1 MSDPVTNVAIE
12 DVLSS
17 IRRLVSE
24 DARVP
29 PVAWRPDPVEDAR
42 PAEAPAPAGRLVL
55 TPALRVTG
63 EAEVATEAEAEVQG
77 VDAPAP
83 QEALVLHSPE
93 EAAGEVAHQDD
104 ATGDH
109 AAAWAEDT
117 PDGVEEAPADVVAE
131 DHHQDA
137 SEAGDAADPYV
148 LGAAEAEVMAWEDH
162 HDDAPQG
169 GGGTDGEGLDTGGFD
184 AGRSDA
190 GVSDT
195 GASEEDVAAEGV
207 TMPEPEDLS
216 QEAPDSGF
224 VFASTRDGHTREQ
237 APVPP
242 LSEARDGA
250 GSADRDDRD
259 LFLRDD
265 EAVLDEDSLR
275 ELVAEIVRQELQGAL
290 GERITRNVRKLVRRE
305 IHRALTSHEL
315 E

>member
-24 DARVP
+24 DARVQ

-42 PAEAPAPAGRLVL
+42 PAEAPAAAGRLVL

-63 EAEVATEAEAEVQG
+63 EAEAEVQG
-77 VDAPAP
+77 DDAPAP

-93 EAAGEVAHQDD
+93 EAAAEPANQGD

-109 AAAWAEDT
+109 VVAWAEDT
-117 PDGVEEAPADVVAE
+117 PDGVEDAPADVVAE

-137 SEAGDAADPYV
+137 GEAGDAADPYV

-169 GGGTDGEGLDTGGFD
+169 GDATDGEGLDAGGFD

-190 GVSDT
+190 GGSD
-195 GASEEDVAAEGV
+195 EYLAAEDV

-216 QEAPDSGF
+216 QDAPDSGF
-224 VFASTRDGHTREQ
+224 VFASTRDGHMREE

-250 GSADRDDRD
+250 GSADRDDND

>member
-24 DARVP
+24 DARMKP
-29 PVAWRPDPVEDAR
+29 AAWRPDPVEDDS
-42 PAEAPAPAGRLVL
+42 PAAAPAPALAGRLVL

-63 EAEVATEAEAEVQG
+63 EDAAAAEAEAQG
-77 VDAPAP
+77 DAAP
-83 QEALVLHSPE
+83 VPDEALVLHSPE
-93 EAAGEVAHQDD
+93 EVAAEAAYQED
-104 ATGDH
+104 ATGDP

-117 PDGVEEAPADVVAE
+117 SEGGEDAPADVAAE
-131 DHHQDA
+131 DAADDHHQDA
-137 SEAGDAADPYV
+137 GEAGDAADPYV

-162 HDDAPQG
+162 HEDAPQG
-169 GGGTDGEGLDTGGFD
+169 GDATDEEGFDAGEFD

-190 GVSDT
+190 GGSD
-195 GASEEDVAAEGV
+195 EDVAAEDV

-216 QEAPDSGF
+216 QDAPDSGF
-224 VFASTRDGHTREQ
+224 VFASTRDGHAREE

-250 GSADRDDRD
+250 GSADRDDSD

>member
-24 DARVP
+24 DARVQ

-63 EAEVATEAEAEVQG
+63 EAEVQG
-77 VDAPAP
+77 DDAPAP

-93 EAAGEVAHQDD
+93 EAAAEPANQGD

-117 PDGVEEAPADVVAE
+117 PDGVEDAPADAVAE

-137 SEAGDAADPYV
+137 GEAGDAADPYV

-169 GGGTDGEGLDTGGFD
+169 GDATDGEGLDAGGFD
-184 AGRSDA
+184 AGRSD
-190 GVSDT
+190 
-195 GASEEDVAAEGV
+195 EDVAAEDV

-216 QEAPDSGF
+216 QDAPDSGF
-224 VFASTRDGHTREQ
+224 VFASTRDGHMREE

-250 GSADRDDRD
+250 GSAERDDND

>member
-24 DARVP
+24 DARVQ

-42 PAEAPAPAGRLVL
+42 PAEAPVPAGRLVL

-63 EAEVATEAEAEVQG
+63 EAEVQGDDASAPREA
-77 VDAPAP
+77 P
-83 QEALVLHSPE
+83 VLHSPE
-93 EAAGEVAHQDD
+93 EAAAEPANQGD

-117 PDGVEEAPADVVAE
+117 PHGVEDAPADAVAE

-137 SEAGDAADPYV
+137 GEAGDAADPYV

-169 GGGTDGEGLDTGGFD
+169 GDATDGEGLDAGGFD

-190 GVSDT
+190 GGSD
-195 GASEEDVAAEGV
+195 EDLAAEDV

-216 QEAPDSGF
+216 QDAPDSGF
-224 VFASTRDGHTREQ
+224 VFASTRDGHMREE

-250 GSADRDDRD
+250 GSAERDDND